1 MVEKE
6 KYHKYYWIAGLVL
19 GAGVIVTDKFLHIL
33 PDWLSIVLFIAAW
46 ALIITGIFKERA
58 KKL

>member
-1 MVEKE
+1 MKD
-6 KYHKYYWIAGLVL
+6 KYYWIAGLVL
-19 GAGVIVTDKFLHIL
+19 GAGVIVTDKFQHIL

>member
-1 MVEKE
+1 MKD
-6 KYHKYYWIAGLVL
+6 KYYWIAGLVL

-46 ALIITGIFKERA
+46 VLIITGIFKERA
-58 KKL
+58 KKI

>member
-1 MVEKE
+1 MKD
-6 KYHKYYWIAGLVL
+6 KFYWIACLVL

-46 ALIITGIFKERA
+46 ALIIIGIFKERA
-58 KKL
+58 KKI